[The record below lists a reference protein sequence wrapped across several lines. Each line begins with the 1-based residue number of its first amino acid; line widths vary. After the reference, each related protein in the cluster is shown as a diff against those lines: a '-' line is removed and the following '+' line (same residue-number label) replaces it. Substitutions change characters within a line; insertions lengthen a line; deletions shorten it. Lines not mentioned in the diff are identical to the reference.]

1 MNPRS
6 ISSSRQLN
14 VSASSR
20 QINRNSTCILE
31 YDSKAASQPL
41 HLNRESKIRNRM
53 SMFEPQS
60 SYIAE
65 PAHTPIP
72 YQEIFNLEN
81 PKFDENM
88 LQKKPKPLETS
99 NAQLRKP
106 AQRQFRNIEACFSKP
121 IYTEDTV
128 TRATRTRQRE
138 IELDRPHPSPRL
150 NLPAI
155 DPIVIEPIKQPVMKS
170 VTQISV
176 KPKLKNTVDHV
187 LEPEV
192 KTLSSQPP
200 PVKMRTK
207 KLNVSNETE
216 AKPTQIHKIN
226 SKFSHRFSMFE
237 PSCQKT
243 YNTRIMLT
251 DLRQQMNFNEE
262 GSKSRS
268 PTNTSDF
275 SKKAACV
282 DYDVIPRSIK
292 DRIKIFSQ

>member
-1 MNPRS
+1 
-6 ISSSRQLN
+6 
-14 VSASSR
+14 
-20 QINRNSTCILE
+20 
-31 YDSKAASQPL
+31 
-41 HLNRESKIRNRM
+41 
-53 SMFEPQS
+53 
-60 SYIAE
+60 
-65 PAHTPIP
+65 
-72 YQEIFNLEN
+72 
-81 PKFDENM
+81 M
-88 LQKKPKPLETS
+88 LQKQPQLDTT

-128 TRATRTRQRE
+128 TRAARTRQRE
-138 IELDRPHPSPRL
+138 IELDSRPHPSPRL

-176 KPKLKNTVDHV
+176 KPNLKNTVDHV

-216 AKPTQIHKIN
+216 AKPSHQINKIN
-226 SKFSHRFSMFE
+226 SKFSNRFSMFE

-268 PTNTSDF
+268 PTHTSDF

-292 DRIKIFSQ
+292 DRIKMFSQ